1 MKTGVIVYAAG
12 NPPPEWS
19 DTDEKL
25 VRHKEP
31 FADRVNVITRF
42 SGHLDVHEAWFDL
55 VVRGM
60 ERIIMIMALFSDAG
74 HLEFTGRE
82 LRLRG

>member
-1 MKTGVIVYAAG
+1 MKTGVIVYVAG

-19 DTDEKL
+19 KTDEKL
-25 VRHKEP
+25 VCQKEP

-42 SGHLDVHEAWFDL
+42 SGHLDVHEAWLDL

-60 ERIIMIMALFSDAG
+60 ERIILKMAMFGDAG